1 MATYIMLNHFTEQG
15 MRAIRDTTSR
25 AEAVRE
31 TARRMGVTV
40 RDIYGT
46 MGQYDS
52 VALFEAPDE
61 ETITAFALALG
72 QAGNIR
78 TQILR
83 AFNRDEM
90 KGVLA
95 KVTQREAVPA

>member
-15 MRAIRDTTSR
+15 IRGVRETTNR

-31 TARRMGVTV
+31 TARKMGVSV
-40 RDIYGT
+40 REIYWT

-52 VALFEAPDE
+52 VALFDAPDE
-61 ETITAFALALG
+61 ATITAFALTLG

-78 TQILR
+78 TEILR
-83 AFNRDEM
+83 AFNREEM
-90 KGVLA
+90 KAVLS
-95 KVTQREAVPA
+95 KVAQREAVPA